1 MIPVERVPEPE
12 DFDARV
18 RRPGRAWLASNPP
31 PQRPRDLWSPFRP
44 VLASGFGHRCGYTA
58 MYDPVGSVDHH
69 LSVKVRRDLTYEW
82 DNYRF
87 CQEWLNKS
95 KRNEDQA
102 VLDPYEV
109 EEGWFEIALPSLTL
123 RATEKIPRDLRARA
137 ERTLDRLH
145 LRDDERVLRQRREWY
160 RMYQEGELSLA
171 GLRRKAPLIAAAVD
185 KQKTTRKKKRGT

>member
-1 MIPVERVPEPE
+1 MIPVRRVPEPA

-18 RRPGRAWLASNPP
+18 RKPGRAWLDANPQP
-31 PQRPRDLWSPFRP
+31 KRPRDLWSPFRT
-44 VLASGFGHRCGYTA
+44 VLATGFDHRCGYTA
-58 MYDPVGSVDHH
+58 MYDPIGSVDHH
-69 LSVKVRRDLTYEW
+69 LSVKARRELAYEW

-87 CQEWLNKS
+87 CSEWLNKS

-109 EEGWFEIALPSLTL
+109 GEGWFEIELPSLKL
-123 RATEKIPRDLRARA
+123 RTTERIPPALRARA

-160 RMYQEGELSLA
+160 RMVLEGEITLE
-171 GLRRKAPLIAAAVD
+171 GLRKKAPLIAAAIEKPVAAD
-185 KQKTTRKKKRGT
+185 RGT